1 MHLARTLVISVGLTL
16 AAVGTER
23 LLTQPA
29 RAQGAPPQAASTP
42 PVVIDPPRV
51 DFGRVQPGSK
61 HPAKFAIRNVGSQPL
76 TIKSVVPSCKCT
88 DINAL
93 AGSVIAPGASVE
105 LLATLD
111 VPGTP
116 GEKEAKVFLTFDGYP
131 APVMAM
137 LKADASLPV
146 RANPAYIDALKKVS
160 AGTVEVSA
168 TDGKPFLILSAG
180 GVAPIFDGFDAAK
193 DSPRASY
200 TLRWTA
206 STAPCESMPLW
217 WVIET
222 DRVDSPLVPLRVR
235 HECTGSR
242 ADPAKAARFWFVPEP
257 LGVAGRVAQGQSTLI
272 PITIEH
278 YNPSGKGAVVRPEWS
293 QVLAVRSLSPQ
304 ITASLEG
311 VRPGNKDDLAV
322 LVRVA
327 PAAGVT
333 GVVYGFIE
341 IETATGRG
349 AVAIAMQVAA
359 SSHP

>member
-1 MHLARTLVISVGLTL
+1 MNLVRTLVTHLGIAL
-16 AAVGTER
+16 AFAGAAPSIG
-23 LLTQPA
+23 Q
-29 RAQGAPPQAASTP
+29 APPPQSPAAAQAAP
-42 PVVIDPPRV
+42 ILIDPPSI

-61 HPAKFAIRNVGSQPL
+61 HPAKFAVRNIGSQPL

-93 AGSVIAPGASVE
+93 AGTVIAPGGSVE

-116 GEKEAKVFLTFDGYP
+116 GEKEAKVFLTFEGYG

-137 LKADASLPV
+137 LKADATLLV
-146 RANPAYIDALKKVS
+146 RATPAYIDALKKGVTE
-160 AGTVEVSA
+160 GTLAVTA
-168 TDGKPFLILSAG
+168 TDGKPFRIVSAG
-180 GVAPIFDGFDAAK
+180 GVAPVFEGFDSSMDA
-193 DSPRASY
+193 PRASY

-222 DRVDSPLVPLRVR
+222 DRIDCPLVPLRVR

-242 ADPAKAARFWFVPEP
+242 ADPTKAVRYWFVPEP

-278 YNPSGKGAVVRPEWS
+278 YNPAGRGAVVRPDWS
-293 QVLAVRSLSPQ
+293 KVIAVRSLSPQ
-304 ITASLEG
+304 LSASLEG
-311 VRPGNKDDLAV
+311 VRAGNKDDLAV
-322 LVRVA
+322 MVRVA
-327 PAAGVT
+327 PVADVT
-333 GVVYGFIE
+333 GIVYGFIE

-349 AVAIAMQVAA
+349 AVAIAMQVAP
-359 SSHP
+359 SSSP